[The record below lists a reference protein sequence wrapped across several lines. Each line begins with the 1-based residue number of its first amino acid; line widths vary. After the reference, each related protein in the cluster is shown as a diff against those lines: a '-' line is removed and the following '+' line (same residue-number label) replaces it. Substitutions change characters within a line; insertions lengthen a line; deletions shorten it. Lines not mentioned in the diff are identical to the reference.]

1 MNIHSE
7 RFLIWVQNSDHG
19 LQVRTVQA
27 CCLKLIPLH
36 VYIRL
41 SDGRM
46 MADKYGC
53 KYIETSAALNHR
65 VDELLVGIL
74 KQILLKSSGSQSEE
88 RTPTNDVKSKDKDRK
103 GSFKKTKHFL
113 EKIFRR
119 SGAKSKE
126 KTTCENLYVD

>member
-1 MNIHSE
+1 MVSLYTQTLN
-7 RFLIWVQNSDHG
+7 
-19 LQVRTVQA
+19 
-27 CCLKLIPLH
+27 
-36 VYIRL
+36 VYIRF
-41 SDGRM
+41 SDGRI

-74 KQILLKSSGSQSEE
+74 KQILLKSSGCQSEE

>member
-1 MNIHSE
+1 
-7 RFLIWVQNSDHG
+7 
-19 LQVRTVQA
+19 
-27 CCLKLIPLH
+27 
-36 VYIRL
+36 
-41 SDGRM
+41 

-74 KQILLKSSGSQSEE
+74 KQILLKTSVPQSEV
-88 RTPTNDVKSKDKDRK
+88 RTLPNDIKSKDKDRK

-119 SGAKSKE
+119 SGAKAKE
-126 KTTCENLYVD
+126 KTACENLYVD